1 VHVYLGKSQGVVDRD
16 GVTHSALRF
25 VWGHYDYIA
34 KLFHYGYQ
42 CGNSWGGDAIVVTNE
57 YQGF

>member
-1 VHVYLGKSQGVVDRD
+1 LGKSQGVVDRD